1 MKLPDYGSPQIGYQ
15 VIEAGGRWVVFY
27 SGLELKPGNFFNV
40 LVDDATKC
48 ADVLG
53 GE

>member
-1 MKLPDYGSPQIGYQ
+1 MPDYGSPQIGYQ

-27 SGLELKPGNFFNV
+27 SGLEHKPGNFFNV
-40 LVDDATKC
+40 PADDATKR

-53 GE
+53 GK